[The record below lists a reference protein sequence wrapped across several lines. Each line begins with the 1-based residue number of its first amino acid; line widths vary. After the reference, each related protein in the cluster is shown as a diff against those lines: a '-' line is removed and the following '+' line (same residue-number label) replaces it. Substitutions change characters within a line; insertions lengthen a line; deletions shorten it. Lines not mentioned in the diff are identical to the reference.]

1 MAEITVAVAEVTM
14 MEPVVTKI
22 PAVRDTFVM
31 IEERSTAMPVVAP
44 VMPAP
49 AISSEEADTKSNAKG
64 NAGATPVNPGHGKP
78 AWIRDD
84 RLTVHEPGVVGG
96 NINDL
101 WVGRFDDDRVALR
114 RYLLLFGVTQ
124 MAGTASLLTQGLDGL
139 GHILRLGDIRLAKG
153 RGPREVLVHVFE
165 NRRELRHSLYAEI
178 PVLFVYLFRQLFT
191 LEVRMTLH
199 PAVRLDNL
207 GWIGGGG
214 ENLRNECVW
223 VQGDRSD
230 KLLQLLRGLPRGRTL
245 WLLAGLA
252 CGGVRAG
259 LRRKLHKQTAEQ
271 GDQNPF

>member
-1 MAEITVAVAEVTM
+1 
-14 MEPVVTKI
+14 
-22 PAVRDTFVM
+22 
-31 IEERSTAMPVVAP
+31 
-44 VMPAP
+44 
-49 AISSEEADTKSNAKG
+49 
-64 NAGATPVNPGHGKP
+64 
-78 AWIRDD
+78 
-84 RLTVHEPGVVGG
+84 
-96 NINDL
+96 
-101 WVGRFDDDRVALR
+101 
-114 RYLLLFGVTQ
+114 LLFGVTQ
-124 MAGTASLLTQGLDGL
+124 MARTASLLTQGLDGL

-230 KLLQLLRGLPRGRTL
+230 KLLQLLRGLPRESCSNLSLRSPCTQTHS
-245 WLLAGLA
+245 
-252 CGGVRAG
+252 
-259 LRRKLHKQTAEQ
+259 LRRFSPPPPIQPRLSRRTA
-271 GDQNPF
+271 GCKVIRTSRVKSWRKR

>member
-1 MAEITVAVAEVTM
+1 MIKPTERTGARSWPKVARRRAVESAAVIEAAVAEITVAVAEVTM

-22 PAVRDTFVM
+22 PAVRNPFVM

-44 VMPAP
+44 MMPAP

-64 NAGATPVNPGHGKP
+64 YAGATPVTPGHGKP

-153 RGPREVLVHVFE
+153 RGPREVL
-165 NRRELRHSLYAEI
+165 
-178 PVLFVYLFRQLFT
+178 
-191 LEVRMTLH
+191 
-199 PAVRLDNL
+199 
-207 GWIGGGG
+207 G
-214 ENLRNECVW
+214 
-223 VQGDRSD
+223 
-230 KLLQLLRGLPRGRTL
+230 PRP
-245 WLLAGLA
+245 LA
-252 CGGVRAG
+252 
-259 LRRKLHKQTAEQ
+259 RRKIGRAHV
-271 GDQNPF
+271 